1 MLVMVFVISSF
12 LDNIAAA
19 LIGGAMAH
27 QLFKGKV
34 HIGYLA
40 AIVAASNAG
49 GSGSVVGDT
58 TTTMMWIDGISPLI
72 VLDAY
77 VAAGVALLIIGYFG
91 AKQQHAY
98 SPIIKHAHEHTKVDW
113 GRIFIVGTMLV
124 FAVAPTSRSTS
135 SSPSWPSTSRSSALP
150 SGWRSS

>member
-1 MLVMVFVISSF
+1 VPVILPRFLPRLEGRFLMLVMVFVISSF

-27 QLFKGKV
+27 QLFRAKV
-34 HIGYLA
+34 HMGYLA

-77 VAAGVALLIIGYFG
+77 VAAIVALVIIGYF
-91 AKQQHAY
+91 AARQQHAY
-98 SPIIKHAHEHTKVDW
+98 SPIKHVHEHTHIDW

-124 FAVAPTSRSTS
+124 FAVAPTS
-135 SSPSWPSTSRSSALP
+135 
-150 SGWRSS
+150 